1 MLPKIRAGRARLQ
14 AESEPR
20 RKVGEASRFAL
31 FGTKQTE
38 TVRLRRT
45 ASRPTAR
52 TEPRPTALDSFY
64 FSFDRRETVTL
75 L

>member
-1 MLPKIRAGRARLQ
+1 MLPKIRAGRGEAPS
-14 AESEPR
+14 ESEPR

-45 ASRPTAR
+45 ASRA
-52 TEPRPTALDSFY
+52 TALGRAPLPGIP
-64 FSFDRRETVTL
+64 RREQTATN
-75 L
+75 